1 MKVGITTVR
10 HKMKSPISEA
20 SRIQFTDWLLCCML
34 TPSKRIG
41 AMTNQLYTISLKS
54 RNKTALVSFQSHF
67 QERCK
72 QDYVTGR
79 ILFSCNTGSRR
90 TEIKTG
96 CWSDGYLNSSGRAA
110 LDKCF
115 LIQIGTRLESYGS
128 KAGYVSIGSLPL
140 L

>member
-1 MKVGITTVR
+1 MRSNWHQEMKTPTEGGFRNRLTDGVAAA
-10 HKMKSPISEA
+10 MLPA
-20 SRIQFTDWLLCCML
+20 SKQMR
-34 TPSKRIG
+34 P

-79 ILFSCNTGSRR
+79 KLFSCNTGSRR

-96 CWSDGYLNSSGRAA
+96 CWLDGSLNPSGRAA

-115 LIQIGTRLESYGS
+115 LIWIGTRLESYGS